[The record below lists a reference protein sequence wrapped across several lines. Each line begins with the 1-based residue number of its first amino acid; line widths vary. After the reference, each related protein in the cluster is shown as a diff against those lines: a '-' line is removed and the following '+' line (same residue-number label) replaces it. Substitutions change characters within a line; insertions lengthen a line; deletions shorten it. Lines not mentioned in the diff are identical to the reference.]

1 MKEMTYDELRVVQL
15 DILQYI
21 HDFCLKNDIKY
32 SLAYGTLLGAVR
44 HGGYIPWDDDID
56 IAMPRW
62 DYEKFLKLFHDENG
76 VYQVYECRKDKDYK
90 IAFGKVCDNRT
101 LINERANTKKIGI
114 FVDVFPIDNLG
125 DTYEES
131 LSMFNSYKDIR
142 MVVQVKGRLIGDVK
156 KWWKKILMALLK
168 IKYLFYDVNDHLCK
182 ANNTLAKYENPNSK
196 YVGLVVDGK
205 SNEIIE
211 RKAWSSF
218 APISFE
224 GLSFMAVKD
233 TDAYLKHAYGDYM
246 KLPPKEQQIPKHDFE
261 AIYWKD

>member
-1 MKEMTYDELRVVQL
+1 MKEMTREELRIVQL

-21 HDFCLKNDIKY
+21 HNFCIKNNIKY

-56 IAMPRW
+56 IAMPRQ
-62 DYEKFLKLFHDENG
+62 DYEKFLKFFYDENG

-90 IAFGKVCDNRT
+90 VAFGKVCDNRT

-114 FVDVFPIDNLG
+114 FVDVFPIDDLCE
-125 DTYEES
+125 TYEES
-131 LSMFNSYKDIR
+131 LSMFNSYRDIR
-142 MVVQVKGRLIGDVK
+142 MAVQVKGRLIGDVK

-168 IKYLFYDVNDHLCK
+168 IKYYNYDINAHLCEVND
-182 ANNTLAKYENPNSK
+182 ALADYHCPDSK

-211 RKAWSSF
+211 RDVWASF
-218 APISFE
+218 APITFE
-224 GLSFMAVKD
+224 GRSFMAVND
-233 TDAYLKHAYGDYM
+233 TDAYLKHAYGEYM